1 MSDTILLVMSINCV
15 RMTSLELT
23 NGMSIWEDVGGL
35 WPYYLLTVT
44 LCEKFV
50 SIPAEKRHL
59 ISAHGAS
66 FALVLEMAKSL
77 SHVFISY
84 NELHPGILLNKS
96 ASEIALFITPR
107 RCCNC
112 VPSRWMS
119 LFSQWWCFFF
129 FFFSPYPCSWVSI
142 SVHRQRPSPA
152 RASNQRQKQKVRPLD
167 NRLLLHQS
175 LTCGFCKCL
184 STVFGIYNHANM
196 RCFSFIQNFMFF
208 FVLILMTFRRDSP
221 SSPPSKKSKGLG
233 PRNTIDKFFRWW
245 SNTQNLHPHLEE
257 LGEFSTGHLWPPAF
271 ILLGWFKSHYRLHG
285 SNCPHCR

>member
-1 MSDTILLVMSINCV
+1 MSDTMLLVMSIKCV

-35 WPYYLLTVT
+35 WPCYLLTVT

-50 SIPAEKRHL
+50 SIPTEKRHL

-66 FALVLEMAKSL
+66 FALVSEMAKSL

-84 NELHPGILLNKS
+84 NELHPGILLNKP

-112 VPSRWMS
+112 VPSQWMS
-119 LFSQWWCFFF
+119 LFFFLNDGV
-129 FFFSPYPCSWVSI
+129 FSYPCSWVSI

-167 NRLLLHQS
+167 NRLLLH
-175 LTCGFCKCL
+175 
-184 STVFGIYNHANM
+184 
-196 RCFSFIQNFMFF
+196 
-208 FVLILMTFRRDSP
+208 
-221 SSPPSKKSKGLG
+221 
-233 PRNTIDKFFRWW
+233 
-245 SNTQNLHPHLEE
+245 
-257 LGEFSTGHLWPPAF
+257 
-271 ILLGWFKSHYRLHG
+271 
-285 SNCPHCR
+285 

>member
-1 MSDTILLVMSINCV
+1 MSDTMLLVMSIKCV

-35 WPYYLLTVT
+35 WPCYLLTVT

-50 SIPAEKRHL
+50 SIPTEKRHL

-66 FALVLEMAKSL
+66 FALVSEMAKSL

-84 NELHPGILLNKS
+84 NELHPGILLNKP

-112 VPSRWMS
+112 VPSQWMS
-119 LFSQWWCFFF
+119 LFFSSMMVFFL
-129 FFFSPYPCSWVSI
+129 I
-142 SVHRQRPSPA
+142 HVHECLFLFTDRG
-152 RASNQRQKQKVRPLD
+152 
-167 NRLLLHQS
+167 RLLPGQAIKGKSKRWDRLITDCCCTKGWHVVSSNVYVLHS
-175 LTCGFCKCL
+175 EFTITSKWD
-184 STVFGIYNHANM
+184 V
-196 RCFSFIQNFMFF
+196 MFF

-221 SSPPSKKSKGLG
+221 SSPPSKKAKGLG

-245 SNTQNLHPHLEE
+245 STLIWRNWEGFLQETESISDLLLLFFWDDWSLSTEFMSQTVLPIVKPYKRNLQERC
-257 LGEFSTGHLWPPAF
+257 
-271 ILLGWFKSHYRLHG
+271 Y
-285 SNCPHCR
+285 